1 MTPQNNISS
10 SPTTAA
16 AIDREPN
23 ASQDPLSSPD
33 DENVTEHQYRKLK
46 RSLKECLEI
55 NKGISEDLNRSL
67 YKIKT
72 LRFER
77 NILLDKLH
85 SVESSS
91 RHGSHPGAV
100 SDEEDETNY
109 SDIDGTPSTN
119 GSSLTQALTA
129 ALVSQSATKTAGL
142 KRSKLHSSAG
152 TTVISAP
159 PKRNRNP
166 NVKVTTRRV
175 QPVPRDADG
184 KPIMPL
190 QIGVITVQ
198 DLGHVVWDRS
208 GFHTERYIW
217 PVGYT
222 ITRSYPSMIDPKSN
236 TTVRATILD
245 DGNNQPLF
253 RIECADCPTEPIV
266 ANSATGAWT
275 AMVKRANEVR
285 GILRT
290 NSASGPDYYGLGHAT
305 VASLVQ
311 ELEGA
316 DKCKDYVWQQFE
328 AMQDRAAKGV
338 MKACAK
344 KRGNLEKLG
353 SVKYRMAQKTGF
365 LQASS
370 NLAARP
376 STSDHEDTQDELEL
390 DLDDDAEMEQD
401 SSLMMDEDEV
411 DELEDVYDDPPSS
424 NPFLSSQ

>member
-1 MTPQNNISS
+1 MTNEN
-10 SPTTAA
+10 TV
-16 AIDREPN
+16 
-23 ASQDPLSSPD
+23 SQDPATSA
-33 DENVTEHQYRKLK
+33 DEQEITEHQYRKLK
-46 RSLKECLEI
+46 RKLKEYMEI
-55 NKGISEDLNRSL
+55 NKSISDNLSRSI

-85 SVESSS
+85 TVESTHSDSHAEGSS
-91 RHGSHPGAV
+91 
-100 SDEEDETNY
+100 EEEGTAAY
-109 SDIDGTPSTN
+109 SDLEVSSIASLKASHKASRKASPYHSKST
-119 GSSLTQALTA
+119 
-129 ALVSQSATKTAGL
+129 
-142 KRSKLHSSAG
+142 SAG
-152 TTVISAP
+152 TKRKRRNSASTTVISAP

-166 NVKVTTRRV
+166 NVKVTTRRI
-175 QPVPRDADG
+175 QPVPRDEDG
-184 KPIMPL
+184 HPVMPL
-190 QIGVITVQ
+190 QIGVLTVQ
-198 DLGHVVWDRS
+198 DLGHVVSDRP

-222 ITRSYPSMIDPKSN
+222 ITRSYPSMIDANNN

-253 RIECADCPTEPIV
+253 RIECEDCPNEPII

-305 VASLVQ
+305 IASLVQ
-311 ELEGA
+311 ELDGA
-316 DKCKDYVWQQFE
+316 DKCQDYVWQQFE

-353 SVKYRMAQKTGF
+353 SVKYRMVQKAGSVLPHTD
-365 LQASS
+365 AVAMDNESI
-370 NLAARP
+370 
-376 STSDHEDTQDELEL
+376 QDELV
-390 DLDDDAEMEQD
+390 
-401 SSLMMDEDEV
+401 DEDADME
-411 DELEDVYDDPPSS
+411 PPSS
-424 NPFLSSQ
+424 LAAGEEDDTDELDENDDEPVW